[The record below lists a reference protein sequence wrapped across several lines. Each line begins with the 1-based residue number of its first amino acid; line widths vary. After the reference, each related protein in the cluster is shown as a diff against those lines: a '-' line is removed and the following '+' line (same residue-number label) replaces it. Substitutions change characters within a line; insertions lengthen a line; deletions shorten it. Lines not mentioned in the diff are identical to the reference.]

1 MDRLAGTLLDLYAN
15 MQENFKVD
23 DYRHYLFTPRDIT
36 AVVIGCLRYDLQTYH
51 VLDVLTYEAER
62 VFRDRLVGDDAM
74 RLFDGSVWGNLLRS
88 IWNHKLD
95 LKDSYF
101 TTWLTDSSASE
112 IKMLGKANCA
122 DLTQYI
128 QRELEIYA
136 RENSELDMLLFA
148 EIVQRIARLDRIL
161 SEPGGSALM
170 IGRPGVGRRTCSS
183 IACFMKKNREGSP
196 MQIFSPNIGRDYGSK
211 HFMEDLKKAVQAAGV
226 MGNHCALYLEDYQLA
241 DAAFLEIVNSLLSSG
256 EVPGMFTSQ
265 ELDALLHPL
274 KEEFSNQG
282 FKYKTLYSFFVSRVQ
297 KNLHIILSLD
307 PTHPDFAM
315 RCESNPALFSRCTI
329 LWLEAWSKEGMLQ
342 VPKMRLRETL
352 KSVPNPEIMVQNI
365 YMLHDSMAPYKVA
378 PRQYCTLLESIGKL
392 YEDKKSDLDKQRN
405 FLRGGLTKLDE
416 TWATV
421 DTLSREAM
429 DQEKVLQD
437 KQHQAKEKMKEIT
450 VNMEDAG
457 RKKSEAE
464 ELSKKLKIDE
474 AAMQE
479 RKAVVDDQLADCI
492 PVLEA
497 AKKAVSGIKKDNLNE
512 IRSLKLPPEPIRDV
526 LEGVLRLMNNQDTS
540 WISMKRFLSQ
550 PSVITEIMDF
560 DAKSITPEMREGVKN
575 LLVSKRTSFDDA
587 TIARVSMAAAPMA
600 AWVKAQIQYSLVL
613 QTIKPLTD
621 ELDKLNKNLEVG
633 TKRKEQCLHD
643 IRQSDE
649 IVAQLQDE
657 HQKLTDEAADLR
669 SELKKTKDT
678 LTAAESLLGKLK
690 DEKERW
696 GNQMKDMDLQMER
709 LPMTLLM
716 ASSFITYL
724 GIMPEDTRLEMTS
737 LWCRRLE
744 LPEFRFMLMMSSE
757 TERLEW
763 KAQGLPGDDLSAEN
777 SIIIT
782 KSTLYPL
789 IIDPSTQASKW
800 LTSYLAAQKC
810 SVELTTQQDAKF
822 IQKLEL
828 SVRFGKTLVIQE
840 VDR

>member
-1 MDRLAGTLLDLYAN
+1 
-15 MQENFKVD
+15 
-23 DYRHYLFTPRDIT
+23 
-36 AVVIGCLRYDLQTYH
+36 
-51 VLDVLTYEAER
+51 
-62 VFRDRLVGDDAM
+62 
-74 RLFDGSVWGNLLRS
+74 
-88 IWNHKLD
+88 
-95 LKDSYF
+95 
-101 TTWLTDSSASE
+101 
-112 IKMLGKANCA
+112 
-122 DLTQYI
+122 
-128 QRELEIYA
+128 
-136 RENSELDMLLFA
+136 
-148 EIVQRIARLDRIL
+148 
-161 SEPGGSALM
+161 
-170 IGRPGVGRRTCSS
+170 
-183 IACFMKKNREGSP
+183 
-196 MQIFSPNIGRDYGSK
+196 
-211 HFMEDLKKAVQAAGV
+211 
-226 MGNHCALYLEDYQLA
+226 
-241 DAAFLEIVNSLLSSG
+241 
-256 EVPGMFTSQ
+256 
-265 ELDALLHPL
+265 
-274 KEEFSNQG
+274 
-282 FKYKTLYSFFVSRVQ
+282 
-297 KNLHIILSLD
+297 
-307 PTHPDFAM
+307 
-315 RCESNPALFSRCTI
+315 
-329 LWLEAWSKEGMLQ
+329 
-342 VPKMRLRETL
+342 
-352 KSVPNPEIMVQNI
+352 
-365 YMLHDSMAPYKVA
+365 
-378 PRQYCTLLESIGKL
+378 
-392 YEDKKSDLDKQRN
+392 
-405 FLRGGLTKLDE
+405 
-416 TWATV
+416 
-421 DTLSREAM
+421 
-429 DQEKVLQD
+429 
-437 KQHQAKEKMKEIT
+437 
-450 VNMEDAG
+450 
-457 RKKSEAE
+457 
-464 ELSKKLKIDE
+464 
-474 AAMQE
+474 
-479 RKAVVDDQLADCI
+479 
-492 PVLEA
+492 
-497 AKKAVSGIKKDNLNE
+497 
-512 IRSLKLPPEPIRDV
+512 
-526 LEGVLRLMNNQDTS
+526 
-540 WISMKRFLSQ
+540 MKRFLSQ

-575 LLVSKRTSFDDA
+575 LLVSKRTSFDDV
-587 TIARVSMAAAPMA
+587 TIARVCMAAAPLA

-800 LTSYLAAQKC
+800 LTTYLAAQKC
-810 SVELTTQQDAKF
+810 PVELTTQQDAKF